1 MLQKVHEMDNK
12 KVVKE
17 IRDWVIALGVAIVAA
32 LLIRTYL
39 FAPVLVDGQS
49 MMPTLHDQNRMIV
62 NKIGYIVGDPK
73 RGDIVVFHATED
85 RDYIKRVI
93 GLPGDS
99 VEYKS
104 DKLYINGKYIP
115 EPYLD
120 EYKKQIDEGTLTDDF
135 TLESLYGIK
144 KIPKGEYWLM
154 GDNRRFSQDSR
165 HLGPIKRDKIIGNT
179 NLVFWP
185 LNEFRTVNK

>member
-1 MLQKVHEMDNK
+1 MDRN

-17 IRDWVIALGVAIVAA
+17 VRDWIIALGVAIIAA
-32 LLIRTYL
+32 LLIRTFL

-62 NKIGYIVGDPK
+62 NKIGYIVGEPK
-73 RGDIVVFHATED
+73 RGDIVVFHATQD

-93 GLPGDS
+93 GLPGDTI
-99 VEYKS
+99 EYK
-104 DKLYINGKYIP
+104 DDVLFINGKEVK

-120 EYKKQIDEGTLTDDF
+120 KYKSQIDEGTLTDNF
-135 TLESLYGIK
+135 SLEALHGMK

-165 HLGPIKRDKIIGNT
+165 HLGPIKRDKILGKT
-179 NLVFWP
+179 SLVFWP
-185 LNEFRTVNK
+185 LNEFRIAD